1 MLYNSS
7 KSNNLFLQEN
17 YCNFLQ
23 FTEVKETNINVNH
36 TYLLI
41 PKTNKNIIFISD
53 INSYIQLLDNY
64 IIYGPLHNFSIDKD
78 NINYF

>member
-1 MLYNSS
+1 MYNSS

>member
-1 MLYNSS
+1 LYNSS